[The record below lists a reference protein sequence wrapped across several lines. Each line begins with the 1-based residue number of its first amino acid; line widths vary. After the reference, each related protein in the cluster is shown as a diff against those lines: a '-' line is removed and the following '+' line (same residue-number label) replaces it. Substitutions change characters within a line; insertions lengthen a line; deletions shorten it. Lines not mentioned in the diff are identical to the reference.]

1 MDTRAPF
8 PYFGAKSA
16 VAAQIW
22 QALGDVGSYVEP
34 FAGSLAVLLA
44 RPGKV
49 HGAETVNDADGLLSN
64 FWRAVA
70 ADPETVARFADWP
83 VNECD
88 LHARHLWLIGQRESL
103 TERLCSDPDWYDA
116 KAAGWWVWG
125 ACCWIGS
132 GWCAGDGP
140 WTTDGERLVK
150 RDDLGDAGRG
160 IRRQLPHLGDAGRGI
175 HRQLPHL
182 GDAGR
187 GILEWFVQLA
197 DRLRGVRVACG
208 DWSRVCGDSV
218 LRAGTPPTGIVLDPP
233 YADGMDLY
241 AGSDTSKT
249 QTLWDD
255 VCAYAADVGSRPNVR
270 VVLCG
275 YAGTWTAPDGWREIA
290 WKARGGYGSQGDGEG
305 RENANRERLWLSPA
319 CIGVKQGALL

>member
-1 MDTRAPF
+1 MQIVAPM
-8 PYFGAKSA
+8 PYFGGKRT
-16 VAAQIW
+16 VAPRIW
-22 QALGDVGSYVEP
+22 QALGDVGCYVEP

-44 RPGKV
+44 RPGKR
-49 HGAETVNDADGLLSN
+49 HGVETVNDADGLLSN

-70 ADPETVARFADWP
+70 ADPEAVARFADWP

-116 KAAGWWVWG
+116 KAAGWWCWG

-150 RDDLGDAGRG
+150 RDDLGNAGMG
-160 IRRQLPHLGDAGRGI
+160 IHRKLPHLSNAGQGI
-175 HRQLPHL
+175 Q
-182 GDAGR
+182 
-187 GILEWFVQLA
+187 EWFAALS

-218 LRAGTPPTGIVLDPP
+218 LRAGTPPVGIVLDPP
-233 YADGMDLY
+233 YAEGMDLY
-241 AGSDTSKT
+241 AGSEAGATAS
-249 QTLWDD
+249 LWAD
-255 VCAYAADVGSRPNVR
+255 VCAYAVDVGSRPNVR

-275 YAGTWTAPDGWREIA
+275 YAGTFAPPAGWQTVE
-290 WKARGGYGSQGDGEG
+290 WKARGGYGSQGDGDG
-305 RENANRERLWLSPA
+305 RANASRERLWLSPA
-319 CIGVKQGALL
+319 CLGATQRSLFDP